1 MEHCDNYTAIVQD
14 GDIVYDV
21 FYKDTKSLEPGK
33 RSMYIVQGITDE
45 ITKNVAE
52 SLIDNNNE
60 YIMEKLKP
68 GTIIK
73 QIDQFI
79 FNRAFSNKC
88 AHVYSFALPF

>member
-14 GDIVYDV
+14 DDIVYDI
-21 FYKDTKSLEPGK
+21 FYKDTKSLEPGE
-33 RSMYIVQGITDE
+33 RSMYIVQGLTDE
-45 ITKNVAE
+45 IAKNVAE

-73 QIDQFI
+73 QFNCFI
-79 FNRAFSNKC
+79 SNRAFSNKC
-88 AHVYSFALPF
+88 ANVYSFALPF

>member
-21 FYKDTKSLEPGK
+21 FYKDT
-33 RSMYIVQGITDE
+33 MYIVQGITDE

-73 QIDQFI
+73 QIDHFI
-79 FNRAFSNKC
+79 SNRAFSNKC